1 MGWSTSH
8 GIRDVGDEVTV
19 TFAPAG
25 VTVRVAAGTTLI
37 DAARSAGVLIAS
49 PCAGRGVCAGCGVRV
64 ISGTLEAP
72 DEVEARALQRAPEGI
87 RLACR
92 ARIEGPVEVRPM
104 FSAHSQTPAKESG
117 GGLQVSVAGARIVA
131 GVDLGTTTVAAL
143 LVDADSGR
151 EIARAVV
158 PNRQASSGADVL
170 SRISAALSGEGEALQ
185 KDAEDS
191 VVAALEAA
199 SSVAG
204 VELGE
209 TRRVVIAGNSA
220 MTALLSGADVLGLAA
235 HPFAAPE
242 VPDQLALTS
251 AVRRLLPSSADV
263 WLVPPMAS
271 FVGGDALAASLSA
284 GLVDV
289 RVPTLL
295 VDIGTNA
302 ELILALPGRTL
313 VASAAAGPAFEGAG
327 LASGGPATLGAV
339 ERVEIEGENPVLH
352 VIGGVEASWLSG
364 AGFVSAVAA
373 LLAAGHVPPNGAMN
387 PHGPLAARFT
397 KDDAGVTAVV
407 LSTEGSPLVRLTQL
421 DVRALQLAKAA
432 VRVGIETVLR
442 HAGISAADLGGVF
455 VAGAFGAALD
465 PGDLVALGVLPS
477 NVEHRARRLG
487 NASLDGAAAI
497 ALDPALLG
505 VAREFGADIVHVDLA
520 SDAGFN
526 AAFISATEFAPYVV

>member
-1 MGWSTSH
+1 MGN
-8 GIRDVGDEVTV
+8 GVPV
-19 TFAPAG
+19 TFVPAG
-25 VTVRVAAGTTLI
+25 VTVRVATGTTLI
-37 DAARSAGVLIAS
+37 DAARAAGVLIAS

-72 DEVEARALQRAPEGI
+72 DEVEAHALERASEGV

-104 FSAHSQTPAKESG
+104 FGARSQTQASESEDG
-117 GGLQVSVAGARIVA
+117 RPVSVAGSPVVA

-143 LVDADSGR
+143 LVAADSGR

-158 PNRQASSGADVL
+158 PNRQASFGADVL
-170 SRISAALSGEGEALQ
+170 SRISAALSGESEALQ
-185 KDAEDS
+185 RAAEDS
-191 VVAALEAA
+191 VGAALEAA
-199 SSVAG
+199 ASVAR
-204 VELGE
+204 VELSQ
-209 TRRVVIAGNSA
+209 TLRVVIAGNSA
-220 MTALLSGADVLGLAA
+220 MIALLSGADVSGLAA
-235 HPFAAPE
+235 HPFTAPE
-242 VPDQLALTS
+242 VPDRLAATS
-251 AVRRLLPSSADV
+251 AVRRLLPASAEV

-302 ELILALPGRTL
+302 ELVLALPGRTL

-327 LASGGPATLGAV
+327 LASGGPATPGAV
-339 ERVEIEGENPVLH
+339 ERVEIDAESPVLH
-352 VIGGVEASWLSG
+352 VVGGAEALWLSG

-373 LLAAGHVPPNGAMN
+373 LLAAGHILRSGAMN
-387 PHGPLAARFT
+387 PHGPLGARFT
-397 KDDAGVTAVV
+397 TDDAGVSALV
-407 LSTEGSPLVRLTQL
+407 LSNAGSPSIRLTQL

-432 VRVGIETVLR
+432 VRVGIETILR
-442 HAGISAADLGGVF
+442 HAGISAIELGGVL

-465 PGDLVALGVLPS
+465 PTDLIALGVLPS
-477 NVEHRARRLG
+477 NIEHSVRRLG
-487 NASLDGAAAI
+487 NASLGGAAAI
-497 ALDPALLG
+497 ALDLTLLG
-505 VAREFGADIVHVDLA
+505 VAREFGSEVEHVDLA

-526 AAFISATEFAPYVV
+526 AAFISATEFAPYVA

>member
-1 MGWSTSH
+1 
-8 GIRDVGDEVTV
+8 
-19 TFAPAG
+19 
-25 VTVRVAAGTTLI
+25 
-37 DAARSAGVLIAS
+37 
-49 PCAGRGVCAGCGVRV
+49 VRV
-64 ISGTLEAP
+64 ISGALEAP
-72 DEVEARALQRAPEGI
+72 DEVEAHALQRAPEGV

-92 ARIEGPVEVRPM
+92 ARVEGPVEVRPL
-104 FSAHSQTPAKESG
+104 FSADSRTPPQESVG
-117 GGLQVSVAGARIVA
+117 APPAWVAGSRVVA

-158 PNRQASSGADVL
+158 PNRQASFGADVL
-170 SRISAALSGEGEALQ
+170 SRISAALSGENEALQ
-185 KDAEDS
+185 RAAEDS

-199 SSVAG
+199 ASVAG
-204 VELGE
+204 VELGK
-209 TRRVVIAGNSA
+209 TQRVVIAGNSA
-220 MTALLSGADVLGLAA
+220 MIALLSGADVSGLAA

-242 VPDQLALTS
+242 VPDRLAATS
-251 AVRRLLPSSADV
+251 AVRGLLPTSAEV

-284 GLVDV
+284 GLIDV

-302 ELILALPGRTL
+302 ELVLALPGRTL

-339 ERVEIEGENPVLH
+339 ERVEIEGESPALH

-373 LLAAGHVPPNGAMN
+373 LVAVGHILANGAMSSR
-387 PHGPLAARFT
+387 GPLGARFT
-397 KDDAGVTAVV
+397 TDDAGVVAVV
-407 LSTEGSPLVRLTQL
+407 LSEKGSPTVRLTQL

-432 VRVGIETVLR
+432 VRVGIETILR
-442 HAGISAADLGGVF
+442 HAGISAADLGGVL

-465 PGDLVALGVLPS
+465 PADLIALGVLPV
-477 NVEHRARRLG
+477 NAEHGARRLG
-487 NASLDGAAAI
+487 NASLDGAAAM
-497 ALDPALLG
+497 ALDSALLG
-505 VAREFGADIVHVDLA
+505 VGREFRAVVEHIDLA